1 MIPPP
6 CTLDQ
11 HHPSQFFAKSSGKAE
26 CSITCKTERQS
37 RLLSLSRWLALFVC
51 LLAFSPAGAKPVGK
65 YKNFKVSSYIRA
77 QDLARMEDDKFLKAT
92 WETVSSQV
100 DLDKIYL
107 ETHRDAY
114 TVPEKILLKVK
125 KFFLSKGLEVGGGIT
140 YTRSEPTDFE
150 TYSYARDEE
159 RQQVKEIAE
168 YTAKHFDDFIL
179 DDFFFIDL
187 KNDDEIAAKER
198 SGKSWTEYRLRL
210 MADAGRELVVEPAKR
225 VNPKVKVIIKYP
237 NWYDHFHGL
246 GFNLEEEPIYFDGL
260 WTGTETR
267 DPGSAQHLQNYLSY
281 NVVRYFDNIAH
292 GKNGGG
298 WVDAGGIHMS
308 MDRYAEQLHLTMLS
322 KTPEIILWNYM
333 QLNDV
338 KISPQMRA
346 PWQDAGGNS
355 FRYDEMVAPFKQ
367 GNNTVTPTTMARFA
381 SVTLRQTDEL
391 IGKLG
396 NPIGLASYKPY
407 HSSGEDFLQNYLGMI
422 GLPMDMYP
430 KWKEGQQQIL
440 LTQQAAKDPQ
450 IVGKIK
456 KQLKQGGDVI
466 ITTGLL
472 KAIKEQLGDVCELY
486 CGDLK
491 AIVNDFGWA
500 GKSEREFIIPQVKY
514 FTNDAWEV
522 VSAGR
527 PLNGGVSGYP
537 ILLRDTYSKGTLFV
551 LTIPDDFGN
560 LYDYP
565 AGVLNVIR
573 RSMSKDVGAYIEGP
587 SKVALFPYDNKTLVV
602 ENFNDEAVT
611 LRVVINA
618 KVTALRNL
626 LTGEQLKPAEQP
638 KMPAMF
644 GRNRFFG
651 YAENATV
658 FDLKLAAHSY
668 VGLGYGN

>member
-1 MIPPP
+1 MSKMNFKRILLVTM
-6 CTLDQ
+6 TLLTMT
-11 HHPSQFFAKSSGKAE
+11 STAIA
-26 CSITCKTERQS
+26 
-37 RLLSLSRWLALFVC
+37 
-51 LLAFSPAGAKPVGK
+51 GK
-65 YKNFKVSSYIRA
+65 YKNFKVSTYIRA
-77 QDLARMEDDKFLKAT
+77 QDVARMEDEKFLNQT

-107 ETHRDAY
+107 ETHRDAFI
-114 TVPEKILLKVK
+114 VPEKTLLKVK
-125 KFFLSKGLEVGGGIT
+125 KFFQSKGLEIGGGIT
-140 YTRSEPTDFE
+140 FTRSEPSDFE
-150 TYSYARDEE
+150 TYSYARPEE
-159 RQQVKEIAE
+159 REQVKHISE
-168 YTAKHFDDFIL
+168 YTTKFFDDFIL

-187 KNDDEIAAKER
+187 KNDDEIAAK
-198 SGKSWTEYRLRL
+198 GNKSWTEYRLRL
-210 MADAGRELVVEPAKR
+210 MADAGRELVVGPAKK

-246 GFNLEEEPIYFDGL
+246 GFNLEEEPVYFDGL

-281 NVVRYFDNIAH
+281 NIIRYFDNIAP

-308 MDRYAEQLHLTMLS
+308 MDRYAEQLHLTMLAR
-322 KTPEIILWNYM
+322 TPEIILWNYM

-338 KISPQMRA
+338 KIDARMRA

-355 FRYDEMVAPFKQ
+355 FRYDEMVAPFQKN
-367 GNNTVTPTTMARFA
+367 GKTVTPTTMARFA
-381 SVTLRQTDEL
+381 DVTLHETDKL
-391 IGKLG
+391 IGLLG

-430 KWKEGQQQIL
+430 QWKEGQQQIL

-450 IVGKIK
+450 IVEKIK
-456 KQLKQGGDVI
+456 QQLKKGGDVI

-472 KAIKEQLGDVCELY
+472 KAMKEPLGDVVELY

-491 AIVNDFGWA
+491 AIVNDFGFL
-500 GKSEREFIIPQVKY
+500 GKSDREFIIPQVKY

-527 PLNGGVSGYP
+527 PLTGGVSGYP
-537 ILLRDTYSKGTLFV
+537 ILLRDTYSKGMLFV

-565 AGVLNVIR
+565 APALNVIR
-573 RSMSKDVGAYIEGP
+573 RAMSKDVGAYIEGP
-587 SKVALFPYDNKTLVV
+587 SKVALFPYDNKTMVV
-602 ENFNDEAVT
+602 ENFNDTSVN
-611 LRVVINA
+611 LRVVVNT
-618 KVTALRNL
+618 KVNSLRNL
-626 LTGEQLKPAEQP
+626 LTGETYKPATLPQVAP
-638 KMPAMF
+638 GW

-651 YAENATV
+651 YADGATV
-658 FDLKLAAHSY
+658 FDITLPAHSY
-668 VGLGYGN
+668 IGLGY

>member
-1 MIPPP
+1 MKHARFIF
-6 CTLDQ
+6 
-11 HHPSQFFAKSSGKAE
+11 SVAFAIVTVLPISA
-26 CSITCKTERQS
+26 
-37 RLLSLSRWLALFVC
+37 
-51 LLAFSPAGAKPVGK
+51 GK
-65 YKNFKVSSYIRA
+65 YKNFKVSTYIRA
-77 QDLARMEDDKFLKAT
+77 QDVARMADTKYLNET
-92 WETVSSQV
+92 WQTVSTQV

-107 ETHRDAY
+107 ETHRDAF
-114 TVPEKILLKVK
+114 TVDEKTLSKVK
-125 KFFLSKGLEVGGGIT
+125 KFFLEKGLEVGGGIT
-140 YTRSEPTDFE
+140 YTRSEPKDFE
-150 TYSYARDEE
+150 TYSYARENE
-159 RQQVKEIAE
+159 RQIVKEIAE

-187 KNDDEIAAKER
+187 KNDDEIAAKG
-198 SGKSWTEYRLRL
+198 SMSWTEYRLRL
-210 MADAGRELVVEPAKR
+210 MADAGRELVVNPAKK

-281 NVVRYFDNIAH
+281 NIVRFFDNIAP

-298 WVDAGGIHMS
+298 WVDAGGINMS

-338 KISPQMRA
+338 KITSKMRA

-355 FRYDEMVAPFKQ
+355 FRYDDMVSPFMVNGK
-367 GNNTVTPTTMARFA
+367 TITPTTMARFA
-381 SVTLRQTDEL
+381 NVTLHQTDNL
-391 IGKLG
+391 VGQLGK
-396 NPIGLASYKPY
+396 PIGLASYKPY

-430 KWKEGQQQIL
+430 QFQSSRQQIL
-440 LTQQAAKDPQ
+440 LTEQAANDKQ
-450 IVGKIK
+450 IVEKIK
-456 KQLKQGGDVI
+456 QQLKKGGDVM

-472 KAIKEQLGDVCELY
+472 KAIREQLADVCELY

-491 AIVNDFGWA
+491 AIVNDFGFW

-537 ILLRDTYSKGTLFV
+537 ILLRNSYSKGTLFV
-551 LTIPDDFGN
+551 LTIPDDYGN

-565 AGVLNVIR
+565 APVLNVIR
-573 RSMSKDVGAYIEGP
+573 RVMSKDVGAYIDGP

-602 ENFNDEAVT
+602 ENFNDEAVS
-611 LRVVINA
+611 LKVVINT
-618 KVTALRNL
+618 KVPLLRNL
-626 LTGEQLKPAEQP
+626 LTGEQLQP
-638 KMPAMF
+638 EEMPKAQPMPF
-644 GRNRFFG
+644 RNRFWG
-651 YAENATV
+651 YPEGATV
-658 FDLKLAAHSY
+658 FSIQLPAHSY
-668 VGLGYGN
+668 IGLGY

>member
-1 MIPPP
+1 MKMKCFTKIVLAAMA
-6 CTLDQ
+6 TLAVLPAQ
-11 HHPSQFFAKSSGKAE
+11 AKSKAM
-26 CSITCKTERQS
+26 
-37 RLLSLSRWLALFVC
+37 F
-51 LLAFSPAGAKPVGK
+51 
-65 YKNFKVSSYIRA
+65 KNFKVSTYIRA
-77 QDLARMEDDKFLKAT
+77 QDIARMDDDKFLKDT

-107 ETHRDAY
+107 ETHRDAFI
-114 TVPEKILLKVK
+114 VPEKTLLKVK
-125 KFFLSKGLEVGGGIT
+125 KFFLQKGLEVGGGIT

-150 TYSYARDEE
+150 TYSYARENE
-159 RQQVKEIAE
+159 CQQVKEIAE

-187 KNDDEIAAKER
+187 KNDDEIAAKEK

-210 MADAGRELVVEPAKR
+210 MADAGRELVVNPAKA

-246 GFNLEEEPIYFDGL
+246 GFNLEEEPLYFDGL

-281 NVVRYFDNIAH
+281 NIVRYFDNIAP

-338 KISPQMRA
+338 KITPNMRA

-355 FRYDEMVAPFKQ
+355 FRYDEMVAPFTKEKGGRAIQ
-367 GNNTVTPTTMARFA
+367 PTTMARFA
-381 SVTLRQTDEL
+381 NVTLHQTDEL
-391 IGKLG
+391 IGQLG

-430 KWKEGQQQIL
+430 QWQERQQIL

-450 IVGKIK
+450 IVEKIK
-456 KQLKQGGDVI
+456 GQLKKGGDVI

-472 KAIKEQLGDVCELY
+472 KAIKEQLADVCELY

-491 AIVNDFGWA
+491 AIVNDFGWF

-537 ILLRDTYSKGTLFV
+537 ILLRDTYSKGMLFV

-565 AGVLNVIR
+565 AGALNVIR
-573 RSMSKDVGAYIEGP
+573 RAMSKDVGAYIEGP
-587 SKVALFPYDNKTLVV
+587 SKVALFPYDNKTLVI

-611 LRVVINA
+611 LRVVINQR
-618 KVTALRNL
+618 VGSLRNL
-626 LTGEQLKPAEQP
+626 MTGDQLKPATLPQTRP
-638 KMPAMF
+638 MW
-644 GRNRFFG
+644 GRNLFFG
-651 YAENATV
+651 YPDGATV
-658 FDLKLAAHSY
+658 FDLQLPAHSY
-668 VGLGYGN
+668 IGLGY

>member
-1 MIPPP
+1 MKMKCFTKIALVAMAVLAVLPA
-6 CTLDQ
+6 Q
-11 HHPSQFFAKSSGKAE
+11 AKSKAM
-26 CSITCKTERQS
+26 
-37 RLLSLSRWLALFVC
+37 F
-51 LLAFSPAGAKPVGK
+51 
-65 YKNFKVSSYIRA
+65 KNFKVSTYIRA
-77 QDLARMEDDKFLKAT
+77 QDIARMDDDKFLKDT

-107 ETHRDAY
+107 ETHRDAFI
-114 TVPEKILLKVK
+114 VPEKTLLKVK
-125 KFFLSKGLEVGGGIT
+125 KFFLQKGLEVGGGIT

-150 TYSYARDEE
+150 TYSYARENE

-187 KNDDEIAAKER
+187 KNDDEIAAKEK

-210 MADAGRELVVEPAKR
+210 MADAGRELVVNPAKA

-246 GFNLEEEPIYFDGL
+246 GFNLEEEPLYFDGL

-281 NVVRYFDNIAH
+281 NVVRYFDNIAP

-333 QLNDV
+333 QLVEV
-338 KISPQMRA
+338 KITPQMRA
-346 PWQDAGGNS
+346 KWQAAGVS
-355 FRYDEMVAPFKQ
+355 FNYDEMTASFTKD
-367 GNNTVTPTTMARFA
+367 GKTITPTTMARFA
-381 SVTLRQTDEL
+381 NVTLHQTDQL
-391 IGKLG
+391 IGQLG

-430 KWKEGQQQIL
+430 QWQERQQIL
-440 LTQQAAKDPQ
+440 LTQQAAKDPD
-450 IVGKIK
+450 IVEKIK
-456 KQLKQGGDVI
+456 GQLRKGGDVI
-466 ITTGLL
+466 VTTGLL
-472 KAIKEQLGDVCELY
+472 KAIKDQLADVCELY

-491 AIVNDFGWA
+491 AIVNDFGWF

-537 ILLRDTYSKGTLFV
+537 ILLRDTYSKGMLFV

-565 AGVLNVIR
+565 AGALNVIR
-573 RSMSKDVGAYIEGP
+573 RAMSKDVGAYIEGP

-611 LRVVINA
+611 LRVVINE
-618 KVTALRNL
+618 KVSSLRNL
-626 LTGEQLKPAEQP
+626 ITGDQLKPATLPQARP
-638 KMPAMF
+638 MW
-644 GRNRFFG
+644 GRNLFFG
-651 YAENATV
+651 YPDGATV
-658 FDLKLAAHSY
+658 FDLQLPAHSY
-668 VGLGYGN
+668 IGLGY

>member
-1 MIPPP
+1 MMLAAVAVLAVLP
-6 CTLDQ
+6 
-11 HHPSQFFAKSSGKAE
+11 AAGK
-26 CSITCKTERQS
+26 
-37 RLLSLSRWLALFVC
+37 
-51 LLAFSPAGAKPVGK
+51 GK
-65 YKNFKVSSYIRA
+65 YQNFKVSTYIRA
-77 QDLARMEDDKFLKAT
+77 QDVARMADDKFLNQT

-107 ETHRDAY
+107 ETHRDAF
-114 TVPEKILLKVK
+114 TVDEKTMTKVK

-150 TYSYARDEE
+150 TYSYARPVE
-159 RQQVKEIAE
+159 RQQVREVAE
-168 YTAKHFDDFIL
+168 YTAKLFDDFIL

-187 KNDDEIAAKER
+187 KNDDEIAAKEK

-210 MADAGRELVVEPAKR
+210 MADAGRELVLEPAKK

-246 GFNLEEEPIYFDGL
+246 GFNLEEEPQYFDGI

-281 NVVRYFDNIAH
+281 NVVRYFDNIAP

-338 KISPQMRA
+338 KITPQMRA
-346 PWQDAGGNS
+346 KWQDAGGNS
-355 FRYDEMVAPFKQ
+355 FCYDEMVAPYQKA
-367 GNNTVTPTTMARFA
+367 GKTMTPTTMARFA
-381 SVTLRQTDEL
+381 CVTLQQTDKL
-391 IGKLG
+391 VGQLG
-396 NPIGLASYKPY
+396 NPVGLVSYKPY

-422 GLPMDMYP
+422 GLPMDMHP
-430 KWKEGQQQIL
+430 QFLNDRQQIL
-440 LTQQAAKDPQ
+440 LTEQAAKDPQ
-450 IVGKIK
+450 IVDKIK
-456 KQLKQGGDVI
+456 AQLRKGGDVI

-472 KAIKEQLGDVCELY
+472 KAIREKIADVCELY

-491 AIVNDFGWA
+491 AIVNDFGWF

-527 PLNGGVSGYP
+527 PLSGGVSGYP
-537 ILLRDTYSKGTLFV
+537 ILLRDTYSKGILFV

-560 LYDYP
+560 LYDFP
-565 AGVLNVIR
+565 AGALNVIR
-573 RSMSKDVGAYIEGP
+573 RAMSKDVGAYIEGP

-602 ENFNDEAVT
+602 ENFNDEAVS
-611 LRVVINA
+611 LRVVINT
-618 KVTALRNL
+618 KVSALRNL
-626 LTGEQLKPAEQP
+626 LTGEELKPAEKTSGQVFP
-638 KMPAMF
+638 F
-644 GRNRFFG
+644 RNRFFG
-651 YAENATV
+651 YAEGATV

-668 VGLGYGN
+668 VGLGY

>member
-1 MIPPP
+1 M
-6 CTLDQ
+6 
-11 HHPSQFFAKSSGKAE
+11 A
-26 CSITCKTERQS
+26 
-37 RLLSLSRWLALFVC
+37 
-51 LLAFSPAGAKPVGK
+51 
-65 YKNFKVSSYIRA
+65 
-77 QDLARMEDDKFLKAT
+77 DDKFLNET
-92 WETVSSQV
+92 WENVSSQV

-107 ETHRDAY
+107 ETHRDAF
-114 TVPEKILLKVK
+114 TVDEKTMLKVK
-125 KFFLSKGLEVGGGIT
+125 KFFLSKGLQVGGGIT

-150 TYSYARDEE
+150 TYSYARKNE
-159 RQQVKEIAE
+159 RQQVKEVAE
-168 YTAKHFDDFIL
+168 YTAKLFDDFIL

-187 KNDDEIAAKER
+187 KNDDEIAAKG
-198 SGKSWTEYRLRL
+198 SKSWTEYRLRL
-210 MADAGRELVVEPAKR
+210 MADAGRELVVDPAKK
-225 VNPKVKVIIKYP
+225 VNPKVKVIVKYP

-246 GFNLEEEPIYFDGL
+246 GFNLEEEPAYFDGI

-281 NVVRYFDNIAH
+281 NVVRYFDNIAP

-338 KISPQMRA
+338 KITPQQRA
-346 PWQDAGGNS
+346 KWQEAGVS
-355 FRYDEMVAPFKQ
+355 FNYDEMVAPFIKN
-367 GNNTVTPTTMARFA
+367 GKTITPTTMARYA
-381 SVTLRQTDEL
+381 NVTLHQTDKL
-391 IGKLG
+391 ISELG

-422 GLPMDMYP
+422 GLPMDMHP
-430 KWKEGQQQIL
+430 QFLSDKQQIL
-440 LTQQAAKDPQ
+440 LTEQAAKDPQ
-450 IVGKIK
+450 IVEKIK
-456 KQLKQGGDVI
+456 TQLKKGGDVI

-472 KAIKEQLGDVCELY
+472 KAIREPLADVCELY

-491 AIVNDFGWA
+491 AIVNDFGWS

-565 AGVLNVIR
+565 AGALNIIR
-573 RSMSKDVGAYIEGP
+573 RAMSKDVGAYIEGP
-587 SKVALFPYDNKTLVV
+587 SKVALFPYDNKTMVV
-602 ENFNDEAVT
+602 ENFNDEAVNI
-611 LRVVINA
+611 RVVVEA
-618 KVTALRNL
+618 QVGALRNL
-626 LTGEQLKPAEQP
+626 LTGEQLKPAEKP
-638 KMPAMF
+638 KAQMMF
-644 GRNRFFG
+644 FSPRFFG
-651 YAENATV
+651 YPEGATV
-658 FDLKLAAHSY
+658 FDVKLPAHSY
-668 VGLGYGN
+668 IGLGY

>member
-1 MIPPP
+1 MI
-6 CTLDQ
+6 
-11 HHPSQFFAKSSGKAE
+11 K
-26 CSITCKTERQS
+26 
-37 RLLSLSRWLALFVC
+37 RLLICAVVAATTALTVQ
-51 LLAFSPAGAKPVGK
+51 AGK
-65 YKNFKVSSYIRA
+65 YQNFKVSSYIRA
-77 QDLARMEDDKFLKAT
+77 QDVARMTDDKFLNDT
-92 WETVSSQV
+92 WQTVSSQV

-107 ETHRDAY
+107 ETHRDAF
-114 TVPEKILLKVK
+114 TVDEKTMLKVK

-150 TYSYARDEE
+150 TYSYARENE
-159 RQQVKEIAE
+159 RQLVKEVAE
-168 YTAKHFDDFIL
+168 YTAKLFDDFIL

-187 KNDDEIAAKER
+187 KNDDEIAAKEK
-198 SGKSWTEYRLRL
+198 SGKSWTDYRLRL
-210 MADAGRELVVEPAKR
+210 MADAGRELVVNPAKK

-237 NWYDHFHGL
+237 NWYDHFQGL
-246 GFNLEEEPIYFDGL
+246 GFNLEEEPLYFDGL

-281 NVVRYFDNIAH
+281 NIVRYFDNIAP

-333 QLNDV
+333 QLYEV
-338 KISPQMRA
+338 KIMPQMRA
-346 PWQDAGGNS
+346 KWQEPGVS
-355 FRYDEMVAPFKQ
+355 FNYDEMTAPFTK
-367 GNNTVTPTTMARFA
+367 GGKTVTPSTMARFA
-381 SVTLRQTDEL
+381 DVTLHQTDKL
-391 IGKLG
+391 ISQLG
-396 NPIGLASYKPY
+396 RPIGLASYKPY
-407 HSSGEDFLQNYLGMI
+407 HSTGEEFLQNYLGMI

-430 KWKEGQQQIL
+430 QWQERQQIL

-450 IVGKIK
+450 IVARIK
-456 KQLKQGGDVI
+456 TQLKKGGDVI

-472 KAIKEQLGDVCELY
+472 KAIKDQLADVCELE

-491 AIVNDFGWA
+491 AIVNDFGWF
-500 GKSEREFIIPQVKY
+500 GKSGREFIIPQVKY

-537 ILLRDTYSKGTLFV
+537 ILLRDTYSKGMLFV

-565 AGVLNVIR
+565 AGALNIIR
-573 RSMSKDVGAYIEGP
+573 RAMSKDVGAYIEGP

-602 ENFNDEAVT
+602 ENFNDEAVS
-611 LRVVINA
+611 LRVVINSQ
-618 KVTALRNL
+618 VSTLRNL
-626 LTGEQLKPAEQP
+626 LTGQQLQPAQIP
-638 KMPAMF
+638 PVTGF
-644 GRNRFFG
+644 LRYNRFFG
-651 YAENATV
+651 YPDGSTV
-658 FDLKLAAHSY
+658 FDLQLPAHSY
-668 VGLGYGN
+668 IGLGY

>member
-1 MIPPP
+1 MR
-6 CTLDQ
+6 
-11 HHPSQFFAKSSGKAE
+11 KVV
-26 CSITCKTERQS
+26 
-37 RLLSLSRWLALFVC
+37 LAIVAAMAIL
-51 LLAFSPAGAKPVGK
+51 PAQAGK
-65 YKNFKVSSYIRA
+65 YKNFKVSTYIRA
-77 QDLARMEDDKFLKAT
+77 QDVARMADDKFLNAT
-92 WETVSSQV
+92 WETVSTQV

-107 ETHRDAY
+107 ETHRDAF
-114 TVPEKILLKVK
+114 TVDEKTMTKVK
-125 KFFLSKGLEVGGGIT
+125 KFFQSKGLEVGGGIT

-150 TYSYARDEE
+150 TYSYAREDE
-159 RQQVKEIAE
+159 RQVVKEVAE
-168 YTAKHFDDFIL
+168 YTAKLFDDFIL

-210 MADAGRELVVEPAKR
+210 MADAGRELVMNPAKK

-246 GFNLEEEPIYFDGL
+246 GFNLEEEPQYFDGL

-267 DPGSAQHLQNYLSY
+267 DPASAQHLQNYLSY
-281 NVVRYFDNIAH
+281 NVVRYFDNIAP

-338 KISPQMRA
+338 KITPQMCA
-346 PWQDAGGNS
+346 TWQLLGGNS
-355 FRYDEMVAPFKQ
+355 FSYKEAVAPFTKD
-367 GNNTVTPTTMARFA
+367 GKTITPTTMARIA
-381 SVTLRQTDEL
+381 NVTLHQTDKL
-391 IGKLG
+391 IGLLG
-396 NPIGLASYKPY
+396 NPVGLVSYKPY

-422 GLPMDMYP
+422 GLPMDMHP
-430 KWKEGQQQIL
+430 QFLNDRQQIL
-440 LTQQAAKDPQ
+440 LTEQAAKDPQ
-450 IVGKIK
+450 IVEKIK
-456 KQLKQGGDVI
+456 QQLKKGGDVI

-472 KAIKEQLGDVCELY
+472 KAIRSELADICELY

-491 AIVNDFGWA
+491 AIVNDFGYL

-537 ILLRDTYSKGTLFV
+537 ILLRDTYSKGMLFV
-551 LTIPDDFGN
+551 LTIPDDYGN

-565 AGVLNVIR
+565 AGALNVIR
-573 RSMSKDVGAYIEGP
+573 RAMSKDVGVYIEGP
-587 SKVALFPYDNKTLVV
+587 SKVALFPYDNQTLVV
-602 ENFNDEAVT
+602 ENFNDEAVS
-611 LRVVINA
+611 LRVVINN
-618 KVTALRNL
+618 KVNALRNL
-626 LTGEQLKPAEQP
+626 LTGEQLKPASLP
-638 KMPAMF
+638 NGPMMPF
-644 GRNRFFG
+644 RNRFQG
-651 YAENATV
+651 YAEGVTV
-658 FDLKLAAHSY
+658 FDVQLPAHSY
-668 VGLGYGN
+668 IGLGY

>member
-1 MIPPP
+1 MAIVAIT
-6 CTLDQ
+6 TLPVQ
-11 HHPSQFFAKSSGKAE
+11 
-26 CSITCKTERQS
+26 
-37 RLLSLSRWLALFVC
+37 
-51 LLAFSPAGAKPVGK
+51 AGH
-65 YKNFKVSSYIRA
+65 YQNFKVSTYIRA
-77 QDLARMEDDKFLKAT
+77 QDVARMEDEQFLKST

-100 DLDKIYL
+100 DLDKIYI
-107 ETHRDAY
+107 ETHRDAF
-114 TVPEKILLKVK
+114 TVPEKTLTKVK

-150 TYSYARDEE
+150 TYSYARENE
-159 RQQVKEIAE
+159 RQQVKQVAE
-168 YTAKHFDDFIL
+168 FTAKHFDDFIL

-210 MADAGRELVVEPAKR
+210 MADAGRELVVNPAKA

-267 DPGSAQHLQNYLSY
+267 DPASAQHLQNYLSY
-281 NVVRYFDNIAH
+281 NVVRYFDNIAP

-298 WVDAGGIHMS
+298 WVDAGGINMS
-308 MDRYAEQLHLTMLS
+308 MDRYAEQLHLTILS

-333 QLNDV
+333 QLAEV
-338 KISPQMRA
+338 TITPGMRGR
-346 PWQDAGGNS
+346 WQSAGGNS
-355 FRYDEMVAPFKQ
+355 FRYDEMVKPFTKN
-367 GNNTVTPTTMARFA
+367 GKTITPTTMARFA
-381 SVTLRQTDEL
+381 HVTLHETDKL

-396 NPIGLASYKPY
+396 NPIGLVSYKPY

-430 KWKEGQQQIL
+430 QWQDGRQQIL
-440 LTQQAAKDPQ
+440 LTEQAAKDPQ
-450 IVGKIK
+450 IVEKIK
-456 KQLKQGGDVI
+456 GQLRKGGDVI

-472 KAIKEQLGDVCELY
+472 KAIREPLADICELY

-491 AIVNDFGWA
+491 AIINDFGWY
-500 GKSEREFIIPQVKY
+500 GKSPREFIIPQVKY

-527 PLNGGVSGYP
+527 PLTGGVSGYP
-537 ILLRDTYSKGTLFV
+537 ILLRDTYSKGTLYV

-565 AGVLNVIR
+565 ANALNVIR
-573 RSMSKDVGAYIEGP
+573 RTMSKDVGAYIEGP

-602 ENFNDEAVT
+602 ENFNDNPVT

-618 KVTALRNL
+618 KVNSLRYL
-626 LTGEQLKPAEQP
+626 LTNKELKPAEVTINNH
-638 KMPAMF
+638 
-644 GRNRFFG
+644 R
-651 YAENATV
+651 YAPYKEGQTV
-658 FDLKLAAHSY
+658 FDVNLAAHSY
-668 VGLGYGN
+668 IGLGY

>member
-1 MIPPP
+1 MFYHFNI
-6 CTLDQ
+6 
-11 HHPSQFFAKSSGKAE
+11 
-26 CSITCKTERQS
+26 QS
-37 RLLSLSRWLALFVC
+37 VIRVM
-51 LLAFSPAGAKPVGK
+51 LLAVVSASALSVQAGKFQ
-65 YKNFKVSSYIRA
+65 NFKVSTYIRA
-77 QDLARMEDDKFLKAT
+77 QDVARMADDKFLNDT
-92 WETVSSQV
+92 WQTVSTQV

-107 ETHRDAY
+107 ETHRDAF
-114 TVPEKILLKVK
+114 TVDEKTMLKVK

-150 TYSYARDEE
+150 TYSYARENE
-159 RQQVKEIAE
+159 RQQVKEVAE
-168 YTAKHFDDFIL
+168 YTAKLFDDFIL

-187 KNDDEIAAKER
+187 KNDDEIAAKEK

-210 MADAGRELVVEPAKR
+210 MADAGRELVVNPAKK
-225 VNPKVKVIIKYP
+225 VNPKVKVIVKYP

-246 GFNLEEEPIYFDGL
+246 GFNLEEEPQYFDGI

-281 NVVRYFDNIAH
+281 NVVRYFDNIAP

-333 QLNDV
+333 QLYEV
-338 KISPQMRA
+338 KITPQMRA
-346 PWQDAGGNS
+346 KWQEAGVS
-355 FRYDEMVAPFKQ
+355 FNYDEMVAPFTKD
-367 GNNTVTPTTMARFA
+367 GKTITPTTMARFA
-381 SVTLRQTDEL
+381 NVTLHQTDKL
-391 IGKLG
+391 TGQLG

-422 GLPMDMYP
+422 GLPMDMHP
-430 KWKEGQQQIL
+430 QFLNDKQQIL

-450 IVGKIK
+450 IVEKIK
-456 KQLKQGGDVI
+456 TQLKKGGDVI
-466 ITTGLL
+466 ITTGL
-472 KAIKEQLGDVCELY
+472 KAIREQIADVCELY

-491 AIVNDFGWA
+491 AIVNDFGWS

-537 ILLRDTYSKGTLFV
+537 ILLRDTYSKGMLFV

-565 AGVLNVIR
+565 AGALNIIR
-573 RSMSKDVGAYIEGP
+573 RAMSKDVGAYIEGP
-587 SKVALFPYDNKTLVV
+587 SKVALFPYDNKTMVV
-602 ENFNDEAVT
+602 ENFNDEAVS

-618 KVTALRNL
+618 KVGTLCNL
-626 LTGEQLKPAEQP
+626 LTGEQLKPATITQP
-638 KMPAMF
+638 QGMF
-644 GRNRFFG
+644 FRNRFSG
-651 YAENATV
+651 YPDGATV
-658 FDLKLAAHSY
+658 FDVKLPAHSY
-668 VGLGYGN
+668 IGLGF

>member
-1 MIPPP
+1 MYYHFNI
-6 CTLDQ
+6 
-11 HHPSQFFAKSSGKAE
+11 
-26 CSITCKTERQS
+26 QS
-37 RLLSLSRWLALFVC
+37 VIRAT
-51 LLAFSPAGAKPVGK
+51 LLAVASVSALTIQAGKFQ
-65 YKNFKVSSYIRA
+65 NFKVSTYIRA
-77 QDLARMEDDKFLKAT
+77 QDVARMADDKFLNDT
-92 WETVSSQV
+92 WQTVSTQV

-107 ETHRDAY
+107 ETHRDAF
-114 TVPEKILLKVK
+114 TVDEKTMLKVK

-150 TYSYARDEE
+150 TYSYVRENE
-159 RQQVKEIAE
+159 RQIVKEVAE
-168 YTAKHFDDFIL
+168 YTAKLFDDFIL

-187 KNDDEIAAKER
+187 KNDDEIAAK
-198 SGKSWTEYRLRL
+198 GNKSWTEYRLRL
-210 MADAGRELVVEPAKR
+210 MADAGRELIVNPAKK
-225 VNPKVKVIIKYP
+225 VNPKVKVIVKYP

-246 GFNLEEEPIYFDGL
+246 GFNLEEEPQYFDGI

-267 DPGSAQHLQNYLSY
+267 DPGSAQHLHNYLSY
-281 NVVRYFDNIAH
+281 NVVRYFDNIAP

-333 QLNDV
+333 QLYEV
-338 KISPQMRA
+338 KITPQMRA
-346 PWQDAGGNS
+346 KWQETGVS
-355 FRYDEMVAPFKQ
+355 FNYDEMVAPFTKD
-367 GNNTVTPTTMARFA
+367 GKTITPTTMARFA
-381 SVTLRQTDEL
+381 NVTLHQTDKL
-391 IGKLG
+391 TGQLGK
-396 NPIGLASYKPY
+396 PIGLASYKPY

-430 KWKEGQQQIL
+430 QFLNDKQQIL

-450 IVGKIK
+450 IVEKIK
-456 KQLKQGGDVI
+456 MQLKRGGDVI

-472 KAIKEQLGDVCELY
+472 KTIREQLADVCELY

-491 AIVNDFGWA
+491 AIVNDFGWN

-537 ILLRDTYSKGTLFV
+537 ILLRDTYSKGMLFV

-565 AGVLNVIR
+565 AGALNIIR
-573 RSMSKDVGAYIEGP
+573 RVMSKDAGAYIEGP
-587 SKVALFPYDNKTLVV
+587 SKVAFFPYDNKTMVV
-602 ENFNDEAVT
+602 ENFNDETVS
-611 LRVVINA
+611 LRVVVDA
-618 KVTALRNL
+618 KVSTLRNL
-626 LTGEQLKPAEQP
+626 LTGELLKPSTITQP
-638 KMPAMF
+638 QSMF
-644 GRNRFFG
+644 FRSRFTG
-651 YAENATV
+651 YPEGATV
-658 FDLKLAAHSY
+658 FDVKLPAHSY
-668 VGLGYGN
+668 IGLGY